1 MLLAFEGA
9 GFLDVSGPAEVF
21 AVADVLAGGHA
32 YRVVI
37 ASPNGEDTV
46 SSSGFRIGVTASVAE
61 LEGPIDTVLV
71 PGTWTW
77 PSAVEDATLLAAVS
91 DAAARSRRVAGVCV
105 GAFVVA
111 AAGLLDGRR
120 ATTHWQFAG
129 ELAERYPT
137 VRVEPDAIFV
147 TDGSVWTSAGVTA
160 GIDLALALVEADHG
174 ATLARRVAQHLV
186 VFMQRPGGQS
196 QFSIHIQGD
205 PVERPTLRALL
216 ESIAA
221 DPAADHRLAALS
233 RRAGFSE
240 RHLTRVFARE
250 LGTTPARHVEGI
262 RIEAARAMLATS
274 DAPLDVIARDA
285 GLGSAET
292 LRRAFVRRVG
302 VTPDAYRRRFVTT
315 GVAAPS
321 AS

>member
-1 MLLAFEGA
+1 M
-9 GFLDVSGPAEVF
+9 
-21 AVADVLAGGHA
+21 LAGGHA

-37 ASPNGEDTV
+37 ASPDGEDAVT
-46 SSSGFRIGVTASVAE
+46 SSGFRIGVTASVAE
-61 LEGPIDTVLV
+61 VEGAIDTVLV

-77 PSAVEDATLLAAVS
+77 PSAVEDAALLAAVS

-105 GAFVVA
+105 GGFVLA

-129 ELAERYPT
+129 ELADRYPS

-147 TDGSVWTSAGVTA
+147 TDGDVWTSAGVSA

-174 ATLARRVAQHLV
+174 AAVARRVAQHLV

-205 PVERPTLRALL
+205 PVERPTLRAVL

-221 DPAADHRLAALS
+221 DPAADHRL
-233 RRAGFSE
+233 
-240 RHLTRVFARE
+240 
-250 LGTTPARHVEGI
+250 
-262 RIEAARAMLATS
+262 
-274 DAPLDVIARDA
+274 
-285 GLGSAET
+285 
-292 LRRAFVRRVG
+292 LR
-302 VTPDAYRRRFVTT
+302 
-315 GVAAPS
+315 
-321 AS
+321 

>member
-1 MLLAFEGA
+1 
-9 GFLDVSGPAEVF
+9 
-21 AVADVLAGGHA
+21 
-32 YRVVI
+32 
-37 ASPNGEDTV
+37 
-46 SSSGFRIGVTASVAE
+46 
-61 LEGPIDTVLV
+61 
-71 PGTWTW
+71 
-77 PSAVEDATLLAAVS
+77 
-91 DAAARSRRVAGVCV
+91 
-105 GAFVVA
+105 
-111 AAGLLDGRR
+111 
-120 ATTHWQFAG
+120 
-129 ELAERYPT
+129 

-147 TDGSVWTSAGVTA
+147 TDDGVWTSAGVSA

-221 DPAADHRLAALS
+221 DPAADHRLPALS

-240 RHLTRVFARE
+240 RHLSRVFARE
-250 LGTTPARHVEGI
+250 LGTTPARYVEGI

-274 DAPLDVIARDA
+274 DAPLDVIAREA

-292 LRRAFVRRVG
+292 LRRAFARRVG

-315 GVAAPS
+315 GVAAS
-321 AS
+321 